1 MAAARLAEQ
10 RAKPVYRAPPMQTA
24 LRKALAPLL
33 KEAGPATSS
42 LASRWPEIV
51 GDKLARVTEPLRV
64 QSSKTGAVLHIRAPS
79 AAAPMLQ
86 HAAEHIMAKVSLA
99 TGAKIKS
106 IKIVQTAAAA
116 AKAPKA
122 AAARLLTP
130 EEKADLASGLAAV
143 RTPPVRSALEK
154 LGEAVL
160 TWRDR

>member
-1 MAAARLAEQ
+1 
-10 RAKPVYRAPPMQTA
+10 MQTA

-51 GDKLARVTEPLRV
+51 GEKLAKVTEPLRV
-64 QSSKTGAVLHIRAPS
+64 QSSKTGAILHIRAPS

-99 TGAKIKS
+99 TGAKVKS

-116 AKAPKA
+116 APVSRK
-122 AAARLLTP
+122 AAARLLTA
-130 EEKADLASGLAAV
+130 EERTQLQTGLSAV
-143 RTPPVRSALEK
+143 QTSPIRSALER
-154 LGEAVL
+154 LGEAVI
-160 TWRDR
+160 TWGPRSER